1 MRRREK
7 RNSLKT
13 VTSVI
18 KPHYSHLSFDGK
30 FFADFDF
37 LVKIL
42 IPLTH
47 FEISA
52 ILVNCVGGLEKIFL
66 HWHCRKI
73 VFHKMSIS
81 NRFQHLVALKSPKTL
96 NSYFAPQRHHVAKLR
111 KIRQSNC
118 SIFYKAC
125 NTGQFL
131 SSNEKVLFK
140 DWDEKLLFVSIFK
153 ENFFVWR

>member
-1 MRRREK
+1 M
-7 RNSLKT
+7 
-13 VTSVI
+13 
-18 KPHYSHLSFDGK
+18 
-30 FFADFDF
+30 
-37 LVKIL
+37 
-42 IPLTH
+42 
-47 FEISA
+47 
-52 ILVNCVGGLEKIFL
+52 GGLEKYFF

-131 SSNEKVLFK
+131 SSNEKILFK
-140 DWDEKLLFVSIFK
+140 DWDEKQFFVGIRVGFLSIASRVSIFK
-153 ENFFVWR
+153 RNPYYLHRSSFWILRLNISSEFAWAFWVLLSGPQYSKGTPM